1 MIGLM
6 DAANYAY
13 AYGWVS
19 ALPQSLGKETYEK
32 LITARSTD
40 ELVATL
46 AGTAYS
52 NEIQEGIKKG
62 ATSEESLVDIS
73 AIEKAITAHYVNICK
88 AVVSALPLGVRDGAR
103 SIMMGG
109 WDVMNLKRVIRG
121 VSRGKR
127 GEDII
132 SELGA
137 IGNINE
143 TKLSE
148 SASGDL
154 RSALEKIKEF
164 GYFVNVN
171 ETNLFKIE
179 SELDLQLVTLWIRE
193 CETVSDLKNTV
204 RMQIDMLNLKS
215 IIRYKISN
223 IDASDFLENAVIGQ
237 NLYRE
242 ILKEINGAGF
252 DAIPDILAKTS
263 YGGTFQESFDD
274 FKKTG
279 SMEKLEL
286 QIEKILSGYVIQA
299 QPLSLAFVIS
309 YLRRMRIDARNIR
322 VILVC
327 KKHNIQPEEIRD
339 LVVMMQ

>member
-19 ALPQSLGKETYEK
+19 ALPQSLGKENYEK
-32 LITARSTD
+32 LITARGVD

-52 NEIQEGIKKG
+52 DEIQEGIKKSGGEG
-62 ATSEESLVDIS
+62 ALVDVA

-88 AVVSALPLGVRDGAR
+88 AVISALPMGVRDGAR
-103 SIMMGG
+103 AIMMDER
-109 WDVMNLKRVIRG
+109 DVMNLKRIIRG
-121 VSRGKR
+121 VSTGKR
-127 GEDII
+127 GEKII

-137 IGNINE
+137 IGNIDE
-143 TKLSE
+143 TKLQE
-148 SASGDL
+148 TAAGDL

-164 GYFVNVN
+164 GYATNVN

-179 SELDLQLVTLWIRE
+179 SELDSQLINVWLRE
-193 CETVSDLKNTV
+193 CEKVSQLRDTV
-204 RMQIDMLNLKS
+204 RIQIDLLNLKS
-215 IIRYKISN
+215 VLRYKVGN
-223 IDASDFLENAVIGQ
+223 IDASEFLENAVVGQ
-237 NLYRE
+237 NLHRE
-242 ILKEINGAGF
+242 ILKEIYNTNIES
-252 DAIPDILAKTS
+252 IPDILAKTPYS
-263 YGGTFQESFDD
+263 DTFHEAFDD

-279 SMEKLEL
+279 SLEKLEL
-286 QIEKILSGYVIQA
+286 QIEKILSGYVIEYK
-299 QPLSLAFVIS
+299 PLSLNFILS

-327 KKHNIQPEEIRD
+327 KGHNIPPEEIRE
-339 LVVMMQ
+339 LVVAM